1 MGQKVANFGKN
12 IQIKV
17 LKLILLHSLCDSIIE
32 MLSFITYYTII
43 VISVKMM
50 GLLLAVHH
58 SGVGLEKKSYGFLEQ
73 ETIVNCSEHVVV
85 W

>member
-1 MGQKVANFGKN
+1 
-12 IQIKV
+12 
-17 LKLILLHSLCDSIIE
+17 

-85 W
+85 